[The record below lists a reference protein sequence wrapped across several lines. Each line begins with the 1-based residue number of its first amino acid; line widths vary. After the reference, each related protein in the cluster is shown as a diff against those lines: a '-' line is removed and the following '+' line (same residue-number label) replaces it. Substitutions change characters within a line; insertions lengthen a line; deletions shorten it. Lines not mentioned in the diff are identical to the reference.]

1 MNNNDF
7 NTLQIIQVGDKK
19 FKLYL
24 SHTEIQQ
31 IVSQLA
37 KRISNDLSDENPLFL
52 AVLNGS
58 FIFAAD
64 LMRELDFDAEI
75 SFVKMSSYL
84 GTQSTGKVEKLIGI
98 NESIE
103 NRTIVVLEDII
114 DTGISME
121 AMLRQLENYNPKNIH
136 LCTLL

>member
-1 MNNNDF
+1 MLVKNS
-7 NTLQIIQVGDKK
+7 L
-19 FKLYL
+19 
-24 SHTEIQQ
+24 
-31 IVSQLA
+31 VSTF
-37 KRISNDLSDENPLFL
+37 P
-52 AVLNGS
+52 
-58 FIFAAD
+58 
-64 LMRELDFDAEI
+64 DAEI

-121 AMLRQLENYNPKNIH
+121 AMIQQLNFRKITMKVFMP
-136 LCTLL
+136 